1 MIKERI
7 RAKGTLRLVL
17 TGADGTVRD
26 DRKLQN
32 LVVTTG
38 LTFIASRMASDSAS
52 VMTHMALGTGDT
64 EPAIGDTTLGVEVAR
79 EALTSAS
86 ASANVVSYAATFDP
100 GVGTGAITE
109 AGIFNDASSG
119 VMLNR
124 VTFPVVNKQAGDT
137 LSIAWTVSLL

>member
-52 VMTHMALGTGDT
+52 VMSHMALGTGDT